1 MLVGGWSWLET
12 GEFLTEES
20 YNKYYAQGGLSYG
33 HWSDKETACMDS
45 TMAHPM
51 VLVASDGIPFVDGA
65 AHPRGAGTFCRFLG
79 IWARQKKLVSWPE
92 AIRKMTVG
100 PALRLQS
107 FVPMMRT
114 KGRIQVG
121 MDADVTVFDPETVI
135 DKATLA
141 EPSLPSAGVLHVLV
155 NGVFVVDGGE
165 LCEGV
170 LPGRAVRGQSQLT
183 AGRDDR
189 GGGRR
194 AVKVIPTPPH
204 FLDRISPIFPPFF
217 PFFARFHRLAETV
230 PTSHKPEPR
239 AKKQP
244 ARVSKHRFSGL
255 ANSGCWERMEGPED
269 DVPVLLDVGGPKRGL
284 SLARV

>member
-1 MLVGGWSWLET
+1 MAVDGSPTEVEGEVLVGGWSWLET

-79 IWARQKKLVSWPE
+79 IWARQKKLVSWTE

-121 MDADVTVFDPETVI
+121 MDADVTVFNPETVI

-194 AVKVIPTPPH
+194 AVKVQKTTSLFSSMLEGQSAD
-204 FLDRISPIFPPFF
+204 FLSPEFD
-217 PFFARFHRLAETV
+217 
-230 PTSHKPEPR
+230 
-239 AKKQP
+239 
-244 ARVSKHRFSGL
+244 
-255 ANSGCWERMEGPED
+255 C
-269 DVPVLLDVGGPKRGL
+269 
-284 SLARV
+284 